1 MSRKLQFYTAARPR
15 RAQPEARL
23 QSAVCQV
30 LLLAGVPDLIWFA
43 VPNGLVSDPR
53 TVAAMKGRGLRPG
66 VADLCIVTPGGHAHF
81 LELKTPGSKQSREQ
95 FAFGVDCAGNGAPYA
110 VSDNIEFA
118 IRMLIKWNAID
129 AQMCGRWGQ
138 MKSAG
143 AQREAA

>member
-1 MSRKLQFYTAARPR
+1 VPRKLQFYTTRRVR

-23 QSAVCQV
+23 QSVVCQV
-30 LLLAGVPDLIWFA
+30 LLLAQVPDVIWFA

-66 VADLCIVTPGGHAHF
+66 VGDLCIITPGGHAHF
-81 LELKTPGSKQSREQ
+81 LELKAPGGRQSSEQ
-95 FAFGVDCAGNGAPYA
+95 IAFEVDCKANGTPYEVA
-110 VSDNIEFA
+110 DNIEDA
-118 IRMLIKWNAID
+118 IRILISWNAID
-129 AQMCGRWGQ
+129 AKMCGQWGQ